1 MHKLLLLTLSLM
13 ACTPD
18 PVASR
23 EPAPARAVHRAAPTA
38 APLLGIV
45 TTRAPQ
51 TLAARLA
58 QPLRQIARLVAT
70 HAREVVA
77 PSTPRTRAV
86 APSNVTIRFA
96 VPRDRRREVAI
107 GAAVEVTVVGNAQPL
122 RARVASVSNDLG
134 PPLDFALAEAE
145 IEIVDAAAA
154 RDIPIGTH
162 GDLRTLAPRALPA
175 EPPADALR
183 PVLATRP

>member
-1 MHKLLLLTLSLM
+1 M

-18 PVASR
+18 PVASP
-23 EPAPARAVHRAAPTA
+23 EAAPARPARRPAPTA

-58 QPLRQIARLVAT
+58 QPLRNLARLVAM

-77 PSTPRTRAV
+77 PGTASARPV
-86 APSNVTIRFA
+86 APSNLTIRFA
-96 VPRDRRREVAI
+96 VPRDRRREVAL
-107 GAAVEVTVVGNAQPL
+107 GTAVELTVAGRYQPL
-122 RARVASVSNDLG
+122 RARVASISSDLG

-145 IEIVDAAAA
+145 IVDAAAA
-154 RDIPIGTH
+154 RDIPAGTH
-162 GDLRTLAPRALPA
+162 GDLRTLA
-175 EPPADALR
+175 
-183 PVLATRP
+183 TW